1 MNNNHF
7 SIFNA
12 AHNTYLFAGREAGY
26 LLKLGAA
33 PILAQALTSAFVQY
47 MRPEASLLES
57 HLWSLPASVLFAWF
71 VFVELRLLLLGERLE
86 KTPRDPVH
94 AARRRKAM
102 NLTVLIILL
111 FSMAFTA
118 ATAVLASMSPDTDG
132 VETAPVYSVVSAF
145 VVGGMVWALRYG
157 ALIPLAAGEQPL
169 SPFLKRAQGVMLS
182 FRLIGLGIVVLFP
195 AFFVSQILLSPLL
208 AQVMLQKEPG
218 STAHMMLA
226 VAGAPLSWLTA
237 LLLNAAVAYAIKDMQ
252 GGHA

>member
-1 MNNNHF
+1 MNDSRF

-12 AHNTYLFAGREAGY
+12 ARDTYLFAGREAGY

-33 PILAQALTSAFVQY
+33 PIVAQGLTSVFVQY

-57 HLWSLPASVLFAWF
+57 HLWNLPASALFAWF
-71 VFVELRLLLLGERLE
+71 IFVELRLLLLGERLE

-102 NLTVLIILL
+102 NLTVLVILL
-111 FSMAFTA
+111 FSMSFTA
-118 ATAVLASMSPDTDG
+118 ATAVLASMSQDG
-132 VETAPVYSVVSAF
+132 GTETAPVYSIVSAF

-169 SPFLKRAQGVMLS
+169 GPFLKRAQGVMFS

-218 STAHMMLA
+218 GTAHMMLA

-252 GGHA
+252 GGRA